1 MPSRKYGFLTA
12 MFQTWK
18 VECGFP
24 VAKVDYSQWSVMEKI
39 PWHPSLFNTR
49 PNWRGQVSLRLAS
62 NILNEIVQFI
72 RLPIYCNLLQ
82 VYWPTLLNK
91 LEKQQFDAGNAF
103 SILQVVLGLLKIAR
117 ILKTFAHRS
126 NTRRGR
132 RRMETLPLL
141 WRLHSI

>member
-1 MPSRKYGFLTA
+1 M
-12 MFQTWK
+12 
-18 VECGFP
+18 
-24 VAKVDYSQWSVMEKI
+24 
-39 PWHPSLFNTR
+39 
-49 PNWRGQVSLRLAS
+49 SLRLAS
-62 NILNEIVQFI
+62 DILNEIVVH
-72 RLPIYCNLLQ
+72 LVTNLLQ

-117 ILKTFAHRS
+117 ILKTFALRS

-141 WRLHSI
+141 WRLHLI